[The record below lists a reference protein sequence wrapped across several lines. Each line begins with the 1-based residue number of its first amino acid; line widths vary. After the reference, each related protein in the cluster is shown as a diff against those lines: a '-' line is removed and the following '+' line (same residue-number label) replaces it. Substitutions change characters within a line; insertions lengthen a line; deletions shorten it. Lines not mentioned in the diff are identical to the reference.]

1 MVGTSAVK
9 YKLMPE
15 SLSVDL
21 KKLTEEAKVKITE
34 KGGVFNSAVEE
45 PIAFGL
51 KALVIFFA
59 YPENKEIDEV
69 GNDLE
74 KIPGVSSCE
83 MIDYRRAIG

>member
-15 SLSVDL
+15 GLDVDL
-21 KKLTEEAKVKITE
+21 DELAREAEGVIT
-34 KGGVFNSAVEE
+34 KMGGVFNSAVKE

-51 KALVIFFA
+51 SALVISFA

-69 GNDLE
+69 GNEFE
-74 KIPGVSSCE
+74 KIRGVSSCE